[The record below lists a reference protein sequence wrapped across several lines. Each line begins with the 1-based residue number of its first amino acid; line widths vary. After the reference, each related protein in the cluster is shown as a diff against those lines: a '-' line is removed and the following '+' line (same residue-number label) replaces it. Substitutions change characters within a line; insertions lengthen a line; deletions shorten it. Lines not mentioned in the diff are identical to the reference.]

1 MRRGLLSSFSTHQGG
16 CSFSRYDSNCM
27 CVQGCLCNQHTLCMF
42 RRRYRSDVSED
53 QRVTYSSQRW
63 QDARNRKW
71 IYVSLSCACVTMSLT
86 LCLVSL
92 KELMPLL
99 RYLLANGRVML
110 DEWEEDHA
118 NGKIYLLAWEF
129 GRLQLLAY
137 GCTCLT
143 TASTIIKLR
152 LQLLACGFN
161 YFTTASTIIK
171 LRLQLLL
178 NCGFNYLTT
187 ASTIWL
193 RLQLL
198 LNYGFNCY

>member
-1 MRRGLLSSFSTHQGG
+1 MRRGLLCSFSTHQGD
-16 CSFSRYDSNCM
+16 CNFSRYDSNCM
-27 CVQGCLCNQHTLCMF
+27 CVEGCLCNPRTLGMF
-42 RRRYRSDVSED
+42 QRRYWSNVSED
-53 QRVTYSSQRW
+53 QRVTYSSQRS

-118 NGKIYLLAWEF
+118 NGKIYLLVWEF

-137 GCTCLT
+137 GCT
-143 TASTIIKLR
+143 
-152 LQLLACGFN
+152 
-161 YFTTASTIIK
+161 
-171 LRLQLLL
+171 
-178 NCGFNYLTT
+178 YLTT
-187 ASTIWL
+187 ASTISL
-193 RLQLL
+193 RLQVLA
-198 LNYGFNCY
+198 YGFNYY